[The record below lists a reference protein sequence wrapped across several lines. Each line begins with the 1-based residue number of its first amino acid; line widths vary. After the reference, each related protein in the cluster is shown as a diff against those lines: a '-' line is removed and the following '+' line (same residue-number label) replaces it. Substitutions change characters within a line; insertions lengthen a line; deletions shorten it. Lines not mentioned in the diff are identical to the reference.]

1 MKKVRLRALMKRTG
15 LKSHHIA
22 DVMHVHAVTVRRWA
36 TKGCIPALT
45 LEVLEHLYGR

>member
-1 MKKVRLRALMKRTG
+1 MKRERLRALMKRTG

-22 DVMHVHAVTVRRWA
+22 DVLDVHAVTVRRWA

-45 LEVLEHLYGR
+45 LEVLESYYVR